1 MRGAATVA
9 HAGRQ
14 DARVVARAGRGHVSG
29 TARPARQAQ
38 RSGGATVRTSQF
50 PRRVLPGVASVAY
63 GHPEER
69 LRTMEHPT
77 SLQKIVVLN
86 PKGGS
91 GKSTIATNLAAY
103 YAWRGLTVALMDHD
117 AQGSSTRWL
126 KIRPRHA
133 PAIHGIA
140 AFERKMNVTRAFAWR
155 APPGTERLI
164 VDTPA
169 AVTAL
174 QMPELTMGASAI
186 VVPVLPSD
194 IDIHAASRCI
204 ADLLLVARVH
214 RSEKRLV
221 IVANR
226 ARRYTKA
233 YSSLMKFL
241 QSLRIPV
248 AAVLRD
254 SQAYVRSA
262 ETGLGI
268 HEMRGA
274 LLQEDLDTWQPLVDW
289 LEQRSS
295 SLVSYDEAAAEPS
308 EPLPLS
314 PDPKTATVV

>member
-1 MRGAATVA
+1 
-9 HAGRQ
+9 
-14 DARVVARAGRGHVSG
+14 
-29 TARPARQAQ
+29 
-38 RSGGATVRTSQF
+38 
-50 PRRVLPGVASVAY
+50 
-63 GHPEER
+63 
-69 LRTMEHPT
+69 MEQSS

-103 YAWRGLTVALMDHD
+103 YAWRGLRVALMDHD
-117 AQGSSTRWL
+117 PQGSSMRWL
-126 KIRPRHA
+126 KVRPPEM

-174 QMPELTMGASAI
+174 QMPEFTADASAI

-204 ADLLLVARVH
+204 ADLLLVGRVH

-233 YSSLMKFL
+233 YATLMKFL
-241 QSLRIPV
+241 QSMRIPV

-262 ETGLGI
+262 ETGMGI
-268 HEMRGA
+268 HEMKGA
-274 LLQEDLDTWQPLVDW
+274 LLQEDLDTWVPFTDW
-289 LEQRSS
+289 LAVRSRPL
-295 SLVSYDEAAAEPS
+295 LVADEPAAADDS
-308 EPLPLS
+308 VS
-314 PDPKTATVV
+314 AQDPVPAVIS